1 MRQNISGAFFATFFL
16 ATRARSTVL
25 VSTASARVFV
35 ILEFDSLSSQEESQ
49 EETGL
54 GLNLVNFRK
63 YLVLAGVTV
72 FAAAGD
78 SMLSHG
84 MKQTGSIS
92 VHHLQG
98 VIFAVLNP
106 WVAIG
111 ILLLLAFFATY
122 MTALSWA
129 DLTYVLPATSLG
141 YVLLALV
148 ARFVLHE
155 HVSPL
160 RWLGIALITGGVG
173 FVAGG
178 PELTHHP
185 HTTAPADET
194 CAVAAAVEAPPFDA
208 AQGKLLAKDA
218 RNGAPQVGMTGK
230 L

>member
-1 MRQNISGAFFATFFL
+1 M
-16 ATRARSTVL
+16 
-25 VSTASARVFV
+25 
-35 ILEFDSLSSQEESQ
+35 
-49 EETGL
+49 
-54 GLNLVNFRK
+54 NFRK

-98 VIFAVLNP
+98 VVFAVLNP
-106 WVAIG
+106 WVAVG

-148 ARFVLHE
+148 AKFALQE
-155 HVSPL
+155 QISPM
-160 RWLGIALITGGVG
+160 RWAGIALIAGGVG
-173 FVAGG
+173 FVAG
-178 PELTHHP
+178 
-185 HTTAPADET
+185 
-194 CAVAAAVEAPPFDA
+194 
-208 AQGKLLAKDA
+208 
-218 RNGAPQVGMTGK
+218 
-230 L
+230 

>member
-1 MRQNISGAFFATFFL
+1 
-16 ATRARSTVL
+16 
-25 VSTASARVFV
+25 
-35 ILEFDSLSSQEESQ
+35 
-49 EETGL
+49 
-54 GLNLVNFRK
+54 VNFRK

-72 FAAAGD
+72 FAASGD

-92 VHHLQG
+92 LHHLQG

-106 WVAIG
+106 WVAVG
-111 ILLLLAFFATY
+111 IVLLLAFFATY

-141 YVLLALV
+141 YVILALV

-160 RWLGIALITGGVG
+160 RWMGIALITGGVG
-173 FVAGG
+173 FIAGG
-178 PELTHHP
+178 PELTEHP
-185 HTTAPADET
+185 QENPDAGKSPPAVDIPLVT
-194 CAVAAAVEAPPFDA
+194 VTKSP
-208 AQGKLLAKDA
+208 LLAEDA
-218 RNGAPQVGMTGK
+218 RNGAPTGAE

>member
-1 MRQNISGAFFATFFL
+1 MPEPALSEVEGCLCGGKPQK
-16 ATRARSTVL
+16 L
-25 VSTASARVFV
+25 VVTSA
-35 ILEFDSLSSQEESQ
+35 SLSNPQ
-49 EETGL
+49 
-54 GLNLVNFRK
+54 VNFRK

-92 VHHLQG
+92 LNHLQG
-98 VIFAVLNP
+98 VIFAILNP

-111 ILLLLAFFATY
+111 ILLLLAFFAAY

-141 YVLLALV
+141 YVLLALA

-173 FVAGG
+173 FIAGG
-178 PELTHHP
+178 PALTEHHDHKLAEP
-185 HTTAPADET
+185 DEARAT
-194 CAVAAAVEAPPFDA
+194 VAASGVE
-208 AQGKLLAKDA
+208 L
-218 RNGAPQVGMTGK
+218 
-230 L
+230 

>member
-1 MRQNISGAFFATFFL
+1 M
-16 ATRARSTVL
+16 
-25 VSTASARVFV
+25 
-35 ILEFDSLSSQEESQ
+35 
-49 EETGL
+49 
-54 GLNLVNFRK
+54 NLRK

-92 VHHLQG
+92 IHHLQS
-98 VIFAVLNP
+98 VILAVLNP

-148 ARFVLHE
+148 ARFILDE

-160 RWLGIALITGGVG
+160 RWIGIALITGGVG

-178 PELTHHP
+178 PEITV
-185 HTTAPADET
+185 HTAKSKAPSSRKEREKDGATASQL
-194 CAVAAAVEAPPFDA
+194 EATANVSD
-208 AQGKLLAKDA
+208 
-218 RNGAPQVGMTGK
+218 RV
-230 L
+230 

>member
-1 MRQNISGAFFATFFL
+1 
-16 ATRARSTVL
+16 
-25 VSTASARVFV
+25 
-35 ILEFDSLSSQEESQ
+35 
-49 EETGL
+49 
-54 GLNLVNFRK
+54 
-63 YLVLAGVTV
+63 
-72 FAAAGD
+72 
-78 SMLSHG
+78 MLSHG

-92 VHHLQG
+92 VHDLQG

-173 FVAGG
+173 FIAGG
-178 PELTHHP
+178 PSLTEHSHAKGDD
-185 HTTAPADET
+185 TSQ
-194 CAVAAAVEAPPFDA
+194 EARAMADA
-208 AQGKLLAKDA
+208 AKSALLAKDA
-218 RNGAPQVGMTGK
+218 RNGAPTGVRS
-230 L
+230 

>member
-1 MRQNISGAFFATFFL
+1 MFARRAQILQRQKQALQDDKHKLLPSNFP
-16 ATRARSTVL
+16 
-25 VSTASARVFV
+25 
-35 ILEFDSLSSQEESQ
+35 
-49 EETGL
+49 
-54 GLNLVNFRK
+54 VNFRK

-92 VHHLQG
+92 VDHLQG
-98 VIFAVLNP
+98 VIFAVVNP

-111 ILLLLAFFATY
+111 ILLLLAFFAAY

-141 YVLLALV
+141 YVLLALA

-173 FVAGG
+173 FIAGG
-178 PELTHHP
+178 PALTEHHDHKLAEP
-185 HTTAPADET
+185 DEAEV
-194 CAVAAAVEAPPFDA
+194 AVSG
-208 AQGKLLAKDA
+208 GKS
-218 RNGAPQVGMTGK
+218 
-230 L
+230 